1 MNTYSKTYNRPPDEN
16 MPAVAKEPPAAPFKE
31 RRKQPL
37 RSATLTA
44 LDNYFADLDGQAPG
58 GLYDMIMG
66 EVEQA
71 LFAAVMEHTRGNQS
85 KAAEMLGINRSTLRK
100 KLRLYN
106 LIDQE

>member
-1 MNTYSKTYNRPPDEN
+1 MKEN
-16 MPAVAKEPPAAPFKE
+16 PAPFRE

-44 LDNYFADLDGQAPG
+44 LDNYFADLDGQKPG
-58 GLYDMIMG
+58 NLYDMMIA

-71 LFAAVMEHTRGNQS
+71 LFNAVLEHTNGNQS
-85 KAAEMLGINRSTLRK
+85 KASEMLGINRSTLRK
-100 KLRLYN
+100 KLRLYG

>member
-1 MNTYSKTYNRPPDEN
+1 MNTYTKSYNRPPEE
-16 MPAVAKEPPAAPFKE
+16 MPPGIKEATPPFRE

-37 RSATLTA
+37 RSATMTA
-44 LDNYFADLDGQAPG
+44 LGNYFADLDGQQPG
-58 GLYDMIMG
+58 NLYDMMIG

-71 LFAAVMEHTRGNQS
+71 LFAAVMDHTRGNQS

-100 KLRLYN
+100 KLRLYG

>member
-1 MNTYSKTYNRPPDEN
+1 MSTYSKTYNRPPDE
-16 MPAVAKEPPAAPFKE
+16 MPAAVKEISALPVKE

-44 LDNYFADLDGQAPG
+44 LDHYFADLDGQPPG
-58 GLYDMIMG
+58 NLYEMMIG

-71 LFAAVMEHTRGNQS
+71 LFSAILDHTQGNQS

-100 KLRLYN
+100 KLRLYG
-106 LIDQE
+106 LIDQA

>member
-1 MNTYSKTYNRPPDEN
+1 MSVYSKTYNRPPEE
-16 MPAVAKEPPAAPFKE
+16 MPAAVKESLATFKE

-37 RSATLTA
+37 RNATLTA
-44 LDNYFADLDGQAPG
+44 LDNYFSDLDGQAPG
-58 GLYDMIMG
+58 NLYDMMIG

-71 LFAAVMEHTRGNQS
+71 LFSAVLDHTCGNQS

-100 KLRLYN
+100 KLRLYG

>member
-1 MNTYSKTYNRPPDEN
+1 
-16 MPAVAKEPPAAPFKE
+16 MPAAIKEAPAPLFRE

-44 LDNYFADLDGQAPG
+44 LDNYFADLDGQKPG
-58 GLYDMIMG
+58 NLYDMMIG

-71 LFAAVMEHTRGNQS
+71 LFSSIMDHTRGNQS

-100 KLRLYN
+100 KLRLYG